1 MSVEDCLSLFARME
15 QIARLNDEIARCW
28 RLHDDAED
36 QEMRKIYAGIIKSA
50 RGNLLLAKEQLLLL
64 QHQEERHLQQGQQQ
78 QQPNQGNF

>member
-15 QIARLNDEIARCW
+15 QIARLNNEIARCW
-28 RLHDDAED
+28 KLHDDAED
-36 QEMRKIYAGIIKSA
+36 QEMRKIYAGIIDK
-50 RGNLLLAKEQLLLL
+50 LLAQILLL